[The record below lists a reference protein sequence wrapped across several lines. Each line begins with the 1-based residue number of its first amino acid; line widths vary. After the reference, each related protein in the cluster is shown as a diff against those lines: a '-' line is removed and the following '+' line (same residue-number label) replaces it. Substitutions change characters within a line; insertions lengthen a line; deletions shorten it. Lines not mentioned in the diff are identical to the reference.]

1 MSSSVKYMRK
11 FRKSAFEKVPVLVAL
26 AILTGALSGGAI
38 GLITGHALSS
48 SPSSTDSSSSA
59 RHP

>member
-1 MSSSVKYMRK
+1 MSSSMRYMRK
-11 FRKSAFEKVPVLVAL
+11 FRKSAFEKVSVLVAL
-26 AILTGALSGGAI
+26 AILTGLISGGAI

-48 SPSSTDSSSSA
+48 SSSADTSSA